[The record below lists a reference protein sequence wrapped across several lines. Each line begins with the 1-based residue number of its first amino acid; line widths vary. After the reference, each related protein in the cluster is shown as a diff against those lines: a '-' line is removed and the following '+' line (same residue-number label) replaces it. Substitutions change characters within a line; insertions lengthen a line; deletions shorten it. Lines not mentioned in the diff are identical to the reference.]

1 MSDPIL
7 SQDSV
12 RLADGPVS
20 RDDAIRAAGA
30 ILVERGAVEPAY
42 VDAMLE
48 REGSVSTYMGNFL
61 AIPHGTNDA
70 KDAIKASALSFIR
83 YPDAVD
89 WNGDEVRF
97 VVGIAGI
104 DNEHLEIL
112 SKIAII
118 FSDDDEVAKLV
129 AAGSAEEL
137 YALLGEVNEG

>member
-48 REGSVSTYMGNFL
+48 REGSVSTYMGNLL

-83 YPDAVD
+83 YPDALD

-104 DNEHLEIL
+104 NNEHLEIL

-137 YALLGEVNEG
+137 YTLLGEVNEG

>member
-83 YPDAVD
+83 YPEALD

>member
-20 RDDAIRAAGA
+20 RDEAIRAAGA

-83 YPDAVD
+83 YPEALD

-137 YALLGEVNEG
+137 YTLLGEVNEG